1 MFKFLLKLFG
11 IKDVESEANFGL
23 QDLKFQDSKFDDKSA
38 KSSNYKFIN
47 LDIHKLDRYIV
58 NLVPQELLERY
69 NVIAV
74 GVEDNRIKLA
84 MADPDDILA
93 IDDIR
98 LVTGFDIEPLQA
110 EESAIKRAIN
120 KIFYGIFAVN
130 EIDLDKRDYLS
141 DEAPI
146 VLVFNLIISQAIA
159 DKAEEI
165 HMIGDEEP
173 DTLIIYYIING
184 VKHEVMQPPN
194 HIKNKIINHAKVIA
208 NLDILK
214 KKSHQDGKI
223 SFRYEG
229 IRHEAVIT
237 VVPSVNG
244 NDENIIIKILN

>member
-11 IKDVESEANFGL
+11 IGINSPRTQYVSSE
-23 QDLKFQDSKFDDKSA
+23 DLRIQNQ
-38 KSSNYKFIN
+38 KSSKHKFIN
-47 LDIHKLDRYIV
+47 LDVCKLNKDIV
-58 NLVPQELLERY
+58 NLIPQQFIEQY
-69 NVIAV
+69 YVIPIAL
-74 GVEDNRIKLA
+74 EDNILKLA
-84 MADPDDILA
+84 MIDTENIIA
-93 IDDIR
+93 IDDIKFA
-98 LVTGFDIEPLQA
+98 TGFDIEPLQA

-120 KIFYGIFAVN
+120 KIFYGVFAVN

-173 DTLIIYYIING
+173 DTLSIYYIING
-184 VKHEVMQPPN
+184 GKHEVMQPSN

-214 KKSHQDGKI
+214 QNCHQDGKI
-223 SFRYEG
+223 SFKYEG
-229 IRHEAVIT
+229 IRHESVIT